1 VSADADGVFQS
12 AVLGSR
18 QQLFPYSGFIL
29 AVQFVPKRG
38 RRMRSRRKRQSA
50 AIVLVILLLTLSTN
64 WLIAGDKK
72 RKGSAAESQ
81 MVEHQRAIHALNRL
95 TFGPRP
101 GDVDRIAAMGV
112 DKWIDQQ
119 LNPYKID
126 DAALEARLAQFRTL
140 KMQPKEMLANFP
152 PPQVLKQVADGKMAM
167 PSDPEKRAIYEA
179 AVERYQNKQ
188 EKKQNKTQP
197 VNADQQDDAQKMD
210 EMTPGEKAE
219 RREARQRAKQE
230 GQALLDKSPDD
241 RMDAILKMKADDRAM
256 LVRAMAPEDRLKLL
270 NGMSPKQKET
280 LVALANPQGVI
291 TTELMQ
297 AKLDRA
303 VYSER
308 QLDEVMT
315 DFWFNHFN
323 VFIGKGP
330 DRYMITEYERDVIRP
345 HAMGKFK
352 DLLMATAKSPAMLF
366 YLDNWQSVGPNSD
379 AAMNRTRM
387 ANGQFPQRRG
397 GLRRGG
403 FGGPTPQQKQKI
415 QQLAQ
420 KAPKGLN
427 ENYAREIMELH
438 TLGVNG
444 GYTQKDVTELAK
456 ILTGWT
462 IQQPRRGGGF
472 DFNGR
477 VHEPG
482 TKYLLGEKFK
492 DDGEKEGV
500 KAIEMLAKH
509 PSTAKFISRKLAMRF
524 VSDNPP
530 DALVNHMAETFKKS
544 DGDIREVLKTM
555 FKSPEFWAPQTYRA
569 KVKTPLEFVAS
580 ALRAT
585 NADVQNGLPLI
596 QQLNKMGMP
605 LYGAQPPTGYSMK
618 AETWVNSAALLDRMN
633 FALALGTGRLPG
645 VIVDVPKN
653 PTLSAA
659 AGDKG
664 RAPSSQAQ
672 DAESP
677 EMVQALLENS
687 LLNGEVSKQTH
698 DTIEKQLNDPQVT
711 GRKLDDSPRPVNIG
725 ALAGLILGSPEFQRR

>member
-1 VSADADGVFQS
+1 M
-12 AVLGSR
+12 L
-18 QQLFPYSGFIL
+18 
-29 AVQFVPKRG
+29 
-38 RRMRSRRKRQSA
+38 SRRKKRNSA
-50 AIVLVILLLTLSTN
+50 WIALLVLLLGLSTTG
-64 WLIAGDKK
+64 LIAGDKK
-72 RKGSAAESQ
+72 KKGSAAENKID
-81 MVEHQRAIHALNRL
+81 EHQRAIHALNRL

-101 GDVDRIAAMGV
+101 GEVDRVAGMGV
-112 DKWIDQQ
+112 EKWIDQQ
-119 LNPYKID
+119 LNPNKID
-126 DAALEARLAQFRTL
+126 DSALEARLEQFRTL

-152 PPQVLKQVADGKMAM
+152 PPQLLKQVAEGKMAM
-167 PSDPEKRAIYEA
+167 PRDPEKRAIYEA
-179 AVERYQNKQ
+179 AVERYQKKQ
-188 EKKQNKTQP
+188 EKKQEKAQP
-197 VNADQQDDAQKMD
+197 ANAVQQDDAQKMD
-210 EMTPGEKAE
+210 EVASEEKAE
-219 RREARQRAKQE
+219 RREARERAKEE
-230 GQALLDKSPDD
+230 GRELLDKSPDD
-241 RMDAILKMKADDRAM
+241 RMDAILKMKPDDRAM
-256 LVRAMAPEDRLKLL
+256 LVRSMAPEDRMTLL

-303 VYSER
+303 IYSER

-330 DRYMITEYERDVIRP
+330 DRYLITEYERDVIRP

-379 AAMNRTRM
+379 AAMNRTRA
-387 ANGQFPQRRG
+387 ANGQFPQRRYG
-397 GLRRGG
+397 RGR
-403 FGGPTPQQKQKI
+403 FGNAGPTPQQKEKI

-472 DFNGR
+472 NFNER

-482 TKYLLGEKFK
+482 TKYLLGKKFK
-492 DDGEKEGV
+492 DDGEKEGD

-524 VSDNPP
+524 VSDTPP
-530 DALVNHMAETFKKS
+530 DSLVERMADTFRKS
-544 DGDIREVLKTM
+544 DGDIREVLRTM
-555 FKSPEFWAPQTYRA
+555 LKSQEFWAPQAYRA

-585 NADVQNGLPLI
+585 NADVQNALPLV

-605 LYGAQPPTGYSMK
+605 MYGAQPPTGYSMK
-618 AETWVNSAALLDRMN
+618 SETWVNSAALLDRMN
-633 FALALGTGRLPG
+633 FALALGTGKLPG
-645 VIVDVPKN
+645 IVVDAPKSLVSEN
-653 PTLSAA
+653 
-659 AGDKG
+659 
-664 RAPSSQAQ
+664 AQ
-672 DAESP
+672 P
-677 EMVQALLENS
+677 EMVQAMLESS

-698 DTIEKQLNDPQVT
+698 ETIAKQLNDPEVT
-711 GRKLDDSPRPVNIG
+711 GRKLDDTPRPVNVG

>member
-1 VSADADGVFQS
+1 M
-12 AVLGSR
+12 
-18 QQLFPYSGFIL
+18 QLT
-29 AVQFVPKRG
+29 Q
-38 RRMRSRRKRQSA
+38 KRQSA
-50 AIVLVILLLTLSTN
+50 SIALVIVLLTLSTS

-72 RKGSAAESQ
+72 RKGNAAENH
-81 MVEHQRAIHALNRL
+81 MDEHQRSIHALNRL

-101 GDVDRIAAMGV
+101 GDVDRVAAIGV

-119 LNPYKID
+119 LNPNKID
-126 DAALEARLAQFRTL
+126 DSALDSRLAQFRTL

-188 EKKQNKTQP
+188 EKKQEKVQP
-197 VNADQQDDAQKMD
+197 ANADQQDGAQKMD
-210 EMTPGEKAE
+210 EMTPEEKTE

-230 GQALLDKSPDD
+230 GQQLLDKSPDD
-241 RMDAILKMKADDRAM
+241 RMDAILKMKPDDRAM

-270 NGMSPKQKET
+270 SGMSPKQKET

-297 AKLDRA
+297 AKLARA

-330 DRYMITEYERDVIRP
+330 DRYLITEYERDVIRP
-345 HAMGKFK
+345 HALGKFK
-352 DLLMATAKSPAMLF
+352 DLLVATAKSPAMLF

-379 AAMNRTRM
+379 AATNRAR
-387 ANGQFPQRRG
+387 AASGDFPQRRYA
-397 GLRRGG
+397 RRRL
-403 FGGPTPQQKQKI
+403 GPSGPSPQQKQKI

-472 DFNGR
+472 NFNER
-477 VHEPG
+477 IHEPG

-492 DDGEKEGV
+492 EDGEKEGA

-524 VSDNPP
+524 VSDTPP
-530 DALVNHMAETFKKS
+530 DALVNRMAETFKKS
-544 DGDIREVLKTM
+544 DGDIREVLRTM

-645 VIVDVPKN
+645 VVVDAPKSLPN
-653 PTLSAA
+653 ETP
-659 AGDKG
+659 
-664 RAPSSQAQ
+664 QQ
-672 DAESP
+672 P

-698 DTIEKQLNDPQVT
+698 DTIEKQLNDPQVS
-711 GRKLDDSPRPVNIG
+711 GRKLDDSPRPVNVG

>member
-1 VSADADGVFQS
+1 M
-12 AVLGSR
+12 
-18 QQLFPYSGFIL
+18 
-29 AVQFVPKRG
+29 QFTQ
-38 RRMRSRRKRQSA
+38 KRQSA
-50 AIVLVILLLTLSTN
+50 SIALVILLLTLSTS

-72 RKGSAAESQ
+72 RKGNAAENQ
-81 MVEHQRAIHALNRL
+81 MDEHQRSIHALNRL

-101 GDVDRIAAMGV
+101 GDVDRVAAIGV

-119 LNPYKID
+119 LNPNKID
-126 DAALEARLAQFRTL
+126 DSALDSRLAQFRTL

-188 EKKQNKTQP
+188 EKKQEKGKP
-197 VNADQQDDAQKMD
+197 ANADQQDGAQKMD
-210 EMTPGEKAE
+210 EMTPEEKTE

-230 GQALLDKSPDD
+230 GQQLLDKSPDD
-241 RMDAILKMKADDRAM
+241 RMDAILKMKPDDRAM

-270 NGMSPKQKET
+270 SGMSPKQKET

-297 AKLDRA
+297 AKLARA

-330 DRYMITEYERDVIRP
+330 DRYLITEYERDVIRP
-345 HAMGKFK
+345 HALGKFK

-379 AAMNRTRM
+379 AAMNRARA
-387 ANGQFPQRRG
+387 ANGDFPQRRYA
-397 GLRRGG
+397 RRRLGSSV
-403 FGGPTPQQKQKI
+403 PSPQQKQKI

-472 DFNGR
+472 NFNQR

-492 DDGEKEGV
+492 EDGEKEGA

-524 VSDNPP
+524 VSDTPP
-530 DALVNHMAETFKKS
+530 DALVNRMAETFKKS
-544 DGDIREVLKTM
+544 DGDIREVLRTM

-645 VIVDVPKN
+645 VVLDAPKSLPN
-653 PTLSAA
+653 ETP
-659 AGDKG
+659 
-664 RAPSSQAQ
+664 QQ
-672 DAESP
+672 P

-698 DTIEKQLNDPQVT
+698 DTIEKQLNDPQVS
-711 GRKLDDSPRPVNIG
+711 GRKLDDSPRPVNVG

>member
-1 VSADADGVFQS
+1 
-12 AVLGSR
+12 
-18 QQLFPYSGFIL
+18 
-29 AVQFVPKRG
+29 
-38 RRMRSRRKRQSA
+38 MRSRPKRQGA
-50 AIVLVILLLTLSTN
+50 NFALVVLLLTLSTS

-72 RKGSAAESQ
+72 RKGSTAENQ
-81 MVEHQRAIHALNRL
+81 MGEHQRAIHALNRL

-101 GDVDRIAAMGV
+101 GDVDRVAAMGV

-119 LNPYKID
+119 LNPNKID
-126 DAALEARLAQFRTL
+126 DSALDARLAQFRTL

-167 PSDPEKRAIYEA
+167 PNDPEKRAIYEA

-188 EKKQNKTQP
+188 EKKQEKAAVPNTT
-197 VNADQQDDAQKMD
+197 QQDAGEPPALQD
-210 EMTPGEKAE
+210 EMTPEEKAE
-219 RREARQRAKQE
+219 RREARQREKQE
-230 GQALLDKSPDD
+230 GQELLDKSPDD
-241 RMDAILKMKADDRAM
+241 RMDAILKMKPDDRAM
-256 LVRAMAPEDRLKLL
+256 LVRALAPEDRMKLL

-323 VFIGKGP
+323 IFIGKGP
-330 DRYMITEYERDVIRP
+330 DRYLITEYERDVIRP
-345 HAMGKFK
+345 HSMGKFK

-379 AAMNRTRM
+379 AAMNRTRA
-387 ANGQFPQRRG
+387 ANGQFPQRRYG
-397 GLRRGG
+397 RGR
-403 FGGPTPQQKQKI
+403 FGSAGPTPEQKQKI

-472 DFNGR
+472 NFNER

-492 DDGEKEGV
+492 QDGEKEGA

-530 DALVNHMAETFKKS
+530 DALVNRMAETFKKS
-544 DGDIREVLKTM
+544 DGDIREVLRTM

-645 VIVDVPKN
+645 VVVDVPKSLPN
-653 PTLSAA
+653 ETP
-659 AGDKG
+659 
-664 RAPSSQAQ
+664 QQ
-672 DAESP
+672 P
-677 EMVQALLENS
+677 EMMQALLENS

-711 GRKLDDSPRPVNIG
+711 GRKLDDSPRPVNVG

>member
-1 VSADADGVFQS
+1 M
-12 AVLGSR
+12 
-18 QQLFPYSGFIL
+18 QLT
-29 AVQFVPKRG
+29 Q
-38 RRMRSRRKRQSA
+38 KRQSA
-50 AIVLVILLLTLSTN
+50 SIALVILLLTLSTS

-72 RKGSAAESQ
+72 RKGNAAENH
-81 MVEHQRAIHALNRL
+81 MDEHQRSIHALNRL

-101 GDVDRIAAMGV
+101 GDVDRVAAIGV

-119 LNPYKID
+119 LNPNKID
-126 DAALEARLAQFRTL
+126 DSALDSRLAQFRTL

-188 EKKQNKTQP
+188 EKKQEKVQP
-197 VNADQQDDAQKMD
+197 ANADQQDGAQKMD
-210 EMTPGEKAE
+210 EMTPEEKTE

-230 GQALLDKSPDD
+230 GQQLLDKSPDD
-241 RMDAILKMKADDRAM
+241 RMDAILKMKPDDRAM

-297 AKLDRA
+297 AKLARA

-330 DRYMITEYERDVIRP
+330 DRYLITEYERDVIRP
-345 HAMGKFK
+345 HALGKFK
-352 DLLMATAKSPAMLF
+352 DLLVATAKSPAMLF

-379 AAMNRTRM
+379 AATNRAR
-387 ANGQFPQRRG
+387 AASGDFPQRRYA
-397 GLRRGG
+397 RRRL
-403 FGGPTPQQKQKI
+403 GPSGPSPQQKQKI

-472 DFNGR
+472 NFNER
-477 VHEPG
+477 IHEPG

-492 DDGEKEGV
+492 EDGEKEGA

-524 VSDNPP
+524 VSDTPP
-530 DALVNHMAETFKKS
+530 DALVNRMAETFKKS
-544 DGDIREVLKTM
+544 DGDIREVLRTM

-645 VIVDVPKN
+645 VVVDAPKSLPN
-653 PTLSAA
+653 ETP
-659 AGDKG
+659 
-664 RAPSSQAQ
+664 QQ
-672 DAESP
+672 P

-698 DTIEKQLNDPQVT
+698 DTIEKQLNDPQVS
-711 GRKLDDSPRPVNIG
+711 GRKLDDSPRPVNVG

>member
-1 VSADADGVFQS
+1 M
-12 AVLGSR
+12 
-18 QQLFPYSGFIL
+18 
-29 AVQFVPKRG
+29 QFTQ
-38 RRMRSRRKRQSA
+38 KRQSA
-50 AIVLVILLLTLSTN
+50 SIALVILLLTLSTS

-72 RKGSAAESQ
+72 RKGNAAENQ
-81 MVEHQRAIHALNRL
+81 MDEHQRSIHALNRL

-101 GDVDRIAAMGV
+101 GDVDRVAAIGV

-119 LNPYKID
+119 LNPNKID
-126 DAALEARLAQFRTL
+126 DSALDSRLAQFRTL

-188 EKKQNKTQP
+188 EKKQEKGQP
-197 VNADQQDDAQKMD
+197 ANADQQDGAQKMD
-210 EMTPGEKAE
+210 EMTPEEKTE

-230 GQALLDKSPDD
+230 GQQLLDKSPDD
-241 RMDAILKMKADDRAM
+241 RMDAILKMKPDDRAM

-297 AKLDRA
+297 AKLARA

-330 DRYMITEYERDVIRP
+330 DRYLITEYERDVIRP
-345 HAMGKFK
+345 HALGKFK
-352 DLLMATAKSPAMLF
+352 DLLVATAKSPAMLF

-379 AAMNRTRM
+379 AATNRARA
-387 ANGQFPQRRG
+387 ANGDFLQRRYA
-397 GLRRGG
+397 RRRL
-403 FGGPTPQQKQKI
+403 GPSGPSPQQKQKI

-472 DFNGR
+472 NFNER
-477 VHEPG
+477 IHEPG

-492 DDGEKEGV
+492 EDGEKEGA

-524 VSDNPP
+524 VSDTPP
-530 DALVNHMAETFKKS
+530 DALVNRMAETFKKS
-544 DGDIREVLKTM
+544 DGDIREVLRTM

-645 VIVDVPKN
+645 VVLDAPKSLPN
-653 PTLSAA
+653 ETP
-659 AGDKG
+659 
-664 RAPSSQAQ
+664 QQ
-672 DAESP
+672 P

-698 DTIEKQLNDPQVT
+698 DTIEKQLNDPQVS
-711 GRKLDDSPRPVNIG
+711 GRKLDDSPRPVNVG

>member
-1 VSADADGVFQS
+1 M
-12 AVLGSR
+12 
-18 QQLFPYSGFIL
+18 
-29 AVQFVPKRG
+29 QFTQ
-38 RRMRSRRKRQSA
+38 KRQSA
-50 AIVLVILLLTLSTN
+50 SIALVILLLTLSTS

-72 RKGSAAESQ
+72 RKGNAAENQ
-81 MVEHQRAIHALNRL
+81 MDEHQRSIHALNRL

-101 GDVDRIAAMGV
+101 GDVDRVAAIGV

-119 LNPYKID
+119 LNPNKID
-126 DAALEARLAQFRTL
+126 DSALDSRLAQFRTL

-188 EKKQNKTQP
+188 EKKQEKAQP
-197 VNADQQDDAQKMD
+197 ANADQQDGSQKMD
-210 EMTPGEKAE
+210 EMTPEEKTE

-230 GQALLDKSPDD
+230 GQQLLDKSPDD
-241 RMDAILKMKADDRAM
+241 RMDAILKMKPDDRAM

-297 AKLDRA
+297 AKLARA

-330 DRYMITEYERDVIRP
+330 DRYLITEYERDVIRP
-345 HAMGKFK
+345 HALGKFK

-379 AAMNRTRM
+379 AATNRARA
-387 ANGQFPQRRG
+387 ANGDFLQRRYA
-397 GLRRGG
+397 RRRL
-403 FGGPTPQQKQKI
+403 GPSGPSPQQKQKI

-462 IQQPRRGGGF
+462 IQPRRGGGF
-472 DFNGR
+472 NFNQR

-492 DDGEKEGV
+492 EDGEKEGA

-524 VSDNPP
+524 VSDTPP
-530 DALVNHMAETFKKS
+530 DALVNRMAETFKKS
-544 DGDIREVLKTM
+544 DGDIREVLRTM

-645 VIVDVPKN
+645 VVLDAPKSLPN
-653 PTLSAA
+653 ETP
-659 AGDKG
+659 
-664 RAPSSQAQ
+664 QQ
-672 DAESP
+672 P

-698 DTIEKQLNDPQVT
+698 DTIEKQLNDPQVS
-711 GRKLDDSPRPVNIG
+711 GRKLDDSPRPVNVG

>member
-1 VSADADGVFQS
+1 VFKI
-12 AVLGSR
+12 
-18 QQLFPYSGFIL
+18 P
-29 AVQFVPKRG
+29 VQFVPEVG
-38 RRMRSRRKRQSA
+38 DGMRSRRKRQSA
-50 AIVLVILLLTLSTN
+50 TIALVVLLLTLSTS

-72 RKGSAAESQ
+72 RKGNAAEKQ
-81 MVEHQRAIHALNRL
+81 MDEHQRAIHALNRL

-101 GDVDRIAAMGV
+101 GDVDRVAAMGV

-119 LNPYKID
+119 LNPNKID
-126 DAALEARLAQFRTL
+126 DSALDVRLAQFRTL

-188 EKKQNKTQP
+188 EKKQEKAAVSNT
-197 VNADQQDDAQKMD
+197 AQQDAGEPPALQD
-210 EMTPGEKAE
+210 EMTPEEIAE

-230 GQALLDKSPDD
+230 GQELLDKSPDD
-241 RMDAILKMKADDRAM
+241 RMDAILKMKPDDRAM
-256 LVRAMAPEDRLKLL
+256 LVRALAPEDRMKLL

-297 AKLDRA
+297 AKLDRT

-330 DRYMITEYERDVIRP
+330 DRYLITEYERDVIRP
-345 HAMGKFK
+345 HAMGKFR

-379 AAMNRTRM
+379 AAMNRTRV
-387 ANGQFPQRRG
+387 ANGQFPQRRYG
-397 GLRRGG
+397 RGR
-403 FGGPTPQQKQKI
+403 FGNAGPTPQQKQKI

-462 IQQPRRGGGF
+462 IEQPRRGGGF
-472 DFNGR
+472 NFNER

-492 DDGEKEGV
+492 EDGEKEGA

-530 DALVNHMAETFKKS
+530 DALVSRMAETFKKS
-544 DGDIREVLKTM
+544 DGDIREVLRTM

-653 PTLSAA
+653 PTLSPT
-659 AGDKG
+659 AGDKSK
-664 RAPSSQAQ
+664 APASQAR
-672 DAESP
+672 DEEPP
-677 EMVQALLENS
+677 EMMQALLENS

-698 DTIEKQLNDPQVT
+698 DTIAKQLNDPQVT
-711 GRKLDDSPRPVNIG
+711 GRKLDDSPRPVNVG